1 MKINRRINWISSTQ
15 PSVELSKLELLL
27 ADFYSNNKHYFATIN
42 FTEDNWINEGE
53 KGYLQIVELAKQS
66 ESICEVGCGGSNLL
80 IHYPELQV
88 KYTGLDFSRE
98 QLEKNAKK
106 FSSAKFETFIQP
118 NQFPVQSQQF
128 DFVFCVF
135 VIEHVTRPQAF
146 LNECK
151 RVLKQ
156 NGTLMILC
164 PDFLGKGRMTSQR
177 AGFSEGTTR
186 EKIRLQKFFDALVT
200 LFDNRIRIPIYCFF
214 YRVKALIAPQ
224 FYINLSP
231 TVFID
236 SFMPDVDAVY
246 LTYKKEIKAF
256 LKEDFKE
263 IGNSSPIKSYEK
275 EKKIIFLQMQKLA

>member
-1 MKINRRINWISSTQ
+1 MKINRRINWISSTH
-15 PSVELSKLELLL
+15 SSNELSKLELLL
-27 ADFYSNNKHYFATIN
+27 TDFYSNNEHYYKSIN
-42 FTEDNWINEGE
+42 FTEDNWINDAE
-53 KGYLQIVELAKQS
+53 KGYLQIVEIAKKC
-66 ESICEVGCGGSNLL
+66 ESICEVGCGGANILV
-80 IHYPELQV
+80 HYPELQS
-88 KYTGLDFSRE
+88 KYTGLDFSKE
-98 QLEKNAKK
+98 QLEKNSKK

-156 NGTLMILC
+156 NGILIILC

-186 EKIRLQKFFDALVT
+186 EKIRLQKFFDAFVT
-200 LFDNRIRIPIYCFF
+200 LFDNRIRIPFYCFF
-214 YRVKALIAPQ
+214 YRVKALNVPK

-231 TVFID
+231 TVFVD

-246 LTYKKEIKAF
+246 LTYKKEMKAF
-256 LKEDFKE
+256 LKKDFKE
-263 IGNSSPIKSYEK
+263 IGNSSQIKSYEK